1 MNVMLGTS
9 SKDHQARTEVIRFV
23 LGEKQKED
31 GAGASRALL
40 MIFFGV
46 VYKYFQF
53 YCLCNDD

>member
-1 MNVMLGTS
+1 MLGTS